1 MLGFIIKKWAPYYT
15 VKDSS
20 YLFKRQGGTCAVY
33 KKRLAANDSMHQRSV
48 QCQTL
53 MNPNS
58 TKPDLTVITS
68 TKVLGVKNSKMSN
81 RETRCTTY
89 VVRQILSPSRPKSL
103 RTIKEVGICIVHGR
117 QRALRLNPAP

>member
-53 MNPNS
+53 MKPNS
-58 TKPDLTVITS
+58 TKPDLTVITL
-68 TKVLGVKNSKMSN
+68 KKIWGSKI
-81 RETRCTTY
+81 
-89 VVRQILSPSRPKSL
+89 QK
-103 RTIKEVGICIVHGR
+103 
-117 QRALRLNPAP
+117 